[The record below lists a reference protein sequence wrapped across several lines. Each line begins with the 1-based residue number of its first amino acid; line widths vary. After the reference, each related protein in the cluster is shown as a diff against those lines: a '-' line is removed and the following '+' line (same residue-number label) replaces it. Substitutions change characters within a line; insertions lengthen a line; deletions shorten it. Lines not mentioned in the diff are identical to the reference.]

1 MPMSR
6 RAGTLF
12 AVAVAATA
20 MGVAHSQGG
29 PGQDASQSFSDE
41 STKKDR
47 IDLPAGPQSPET
59 DELLIFLQPGQSAA
73 AFAAANRLSL
83 KFTLRSDGHAH
94 VFSAPSAAAARGL
107 LKALSKNPAVRLAY
121 LNERTQN
128 VRMAF
133 APNDPYFPKD
143 GGGIGQPGQWHLQ
156 NQHVAGRDARV
167 VGAWN
172 NNYTGQGVT
181 IGIVDDSFETAH
193 PDLAPNYVATDSF
206 NFGSY
211 AGAGAANDP
220 NPFRNTSAGDH
231 DRHGVSVAGVAAAR
245 GGNGIGGTG
254 AAPFA
259 GLAGL
264 RVDFPAQTTAMFVD
278 ATLFHSSGANTDIA
292 IKNHSYGISSPYV
305 AQQRAANGHEHLRGC
320 GHHSRRC
327 GG

>member
-1 MPMSR
+1 
-6 RAGTLF
+6 
-12 AVAVAATA
+12 
-20 MGVAHSQGG
+20 
-29 PGQDASQSFSDE
+29 
-41 STKKDR
+41 
-47 IDLPAGPQSPET
+47 
-59 DELLIFLQPGQSAA
+59 
-73 AFAAANRLSL
+73 
-83 KFTLRSDGHAH
+83 
-94 VFSAPSAAAARGL
+94 
-107 LKALSKNPAVRLAY
+107 
-121 LNERTQN
+121 
-128 VRMAF
+128 MAF
-133 APNDPYFPKD
+133 SPNDPYVPKD
-143 GGGIGQPGQWHLQ
+143 GGGIGQSGQWHLQ
-156 NQHVAGRDARV
+156 NQHVAARDARV

-245 GGNGIGGTG
+245 GGNGIGEDRCRSVC
-254 AAPFA
+254 

-292 IKNHSYGISSPYV
+292 IKNHSYGISSPYIADSAQRTAMSTSAAAGAVHVV
-305 AQQRAANGHEHLRGC
+305 AAGNERGASGQDANKKDLQSNPDAIAVAALGSNGVFASYSNFGANVFVTAPSSSSALFGITTTDRTGANAVPAFITAITTSRETSTIRTSSAALR
-320 GHHSRRC
+320 RRRRWLPE
-327 GG
+327 